1 MSQPLIKYTLTK
13 QGRQPEWLSAD
24 SRSFK
29 GQHSAPAN
37 KPGKLPRFGSPQDNI
52 YLGIAAGDPD
62 SDGTPDGYVGTIGS
76 KADLQTYIT
85 EVGVA
90 ADYKVVTR
98 TLTGIQTSVTTG
110 LSTAWAAVNTE
121 EGYQGGLSTT
131 TSSKQT
137 ASGVGTVATLT
148 GSGVVKVVTGTVTG
162 SGSNSTTV
170 DTPITVDPASTLTIT
185 GVSTSVGVTT
195 TGSAEIGFTTTTTT
209 TTTNTYSHTDVT
221 TEISTSKSETTTDGV
236 TTRTDTVTT
245 SEYTNYETSYDYA
258 AEATRLW
265 DIHEAINS

>member
-13 QGRQPEWLSAD
+13 QGRQPEWLSSD
-24 SRSFK
+24 SRAFT

-52 YLGIAAGDPD
+52 YLGIASGDPD

-90 ADYKVVTR
+90 ADYKVVTS
-98 TLTGIQTSVTTG
+98 TLTGIQTATTTG

-121 EGYQGGLSTT
+121 EGYQGGLSTST
-131 TSSKQT
+131 TTKRT
-137 ASGVGTVATLT
+137 ASGVGTVATFT
-148 GSGVVKVVTGTVTG
+148 GSDVVKIVTASVTG
-162 SGSNSTTV
+162 SGSTSTTV

-195 TGSAEIGFTTTTTT
+195 TGGAEVGFTTTTTT

-221 TEISTSKSETTTDGV
+221 TNTLTSKSETTTDGV